1 MKTKFQLYH
10 NTFRRFEQWFNLS
23 KNNLSVLC
31 WFVIGLVL
39 ASDCRLPKIAKQIPW
54 FTKLPS
60 RVQRLWRW
68 LKSEKILTME
78 MGKQIAHQW
87 LASWAWETIYLVID
101 RTDIDNRHW
110 LLFVGLCYRGRTL
123 PLVWQIMP
131 NRGATDFRTQIT
143 LLKEVLQLIPQ
154 KRNVVLLGDREFRST
169 SLMNFCK
176 RRGWHFRLRLK
187 CDTWIRANRRWF
199 QLRDLKLKPGEKRFF
214 QTVYITKWRQGPYH
228 LACYFKKGEDSAW
241 YIATDELASGRT
253 VFEYGKRFHTE
264 AMFSDFKKRGFN
276 IENTRIKIKE
286 RINRLM
292 VVIVLA
298 YLFLS
303 QLGIRCVRSG
313 RRRFFEKSKR
323 RFYSLFQLGMAYF
336 FHHLNGDKI
345 STYALPNMGSREKL
359 LFCLLR
365 Q

>member
-1 MKTKFQLYH
+1 
-10 NTFRRFEQWFNLS
+10 
-23 KNNLSVLC
+23 V
-31 WFVIGLVL
+31 
-39 ASDCRLPKIAKQIPW
+39 PKA
-54 FTKLPS
+54 
-60 RVQRLWRW
+60 
-68 LKSEKILTME
+68 
-78 MGKQIAHQW
+78 
-87 LASWAWETIYLVID
+87 D
-101 RTDIDNRHW
+101 R
-110 LLFVGLCYRGRTL
+110 
-123 PLVWQIMP
+123 
-131 NRGATDFRTQIT
+131 
-143 LLKEVLQLIPQ
+143 
-154 KRNVVLLGDREFRST
+154 
-169 SLMNFCK
+169 
-176 RRGWHFRLRLK
+176 
-187 CDTWIRANRRWF
+187 
-199 QLRDLKLKPGEKRFF
+199 
-214 QTVYITKWRQGPYH
+214 
-228 LACYFKKGEDSAW
+228 